1 MLKVTLHR
9 YNGSL
14 PLFQSELVECSD
26 IIFVDVESSFF
37 PGQKHRLQGFDN
49 YWVDLNS
56 HTFGVFNDPENY
68 EMYEGSQYFSYRWK
82 QSGHEILNADFVI
95 PDSAIIVAGIM
106 VPDETAVEL
115 GLL

>member
-68 EMYEGSQYFSYRWK
+68 DIYEGHQERSYLWDEK
-82 QSGHEILNADFVI
+82 GKSLLLTPAPN
-95 PDSAIIVAGIM
+95 SAVFMFGIM
-106 VPDETAVEL
+106 ITDKEAKSV